1 MSRLQKRADNA
12 LTDLSENA
20 THLTRIQKADLL
32 FNLKSGEAAREVLR
46 KKDQI
51 SRHDAVAV
59 KLNQKSD
66 AIQWKD
72 LEDINMKSE
81 ICEILQ
87 MDRRIG

>member
-1 MSRLQKRADNA
+1 MPRLQKGAGSA
-12 LTDLSENA
+12 LADLSENA

-32 FNLKSGEAAREVLR
+32 FNFKPGKAAREVLR

-59 KLNQKSD
+59 KLNQESD

-87 MDRRIG
+87 MGRRY